1 MCLFVTHFERIA
13 RYFDEIR
20 RHRWDQCAMSLFLQT
35 YTRIYKC
42 KYIYSFSVFHIRWID
57 IDLYYIL
64 PIYLDIRVVIFDKHQ
79 SLS

>member
-13 RYFDEIR
+13 RYSDEIR
-20 RHRWDQCAMSLFLQT
+20 RHRWDQYAMSLFLQT
-35 YTRIYKC
+35 YTRA
-42 KYIYSFSVFHIRWID
+42 YIYSFSVFHIRWID